1 MYHRLAA
8 DGWHGSSVERE
19 ERSMDSERE
28 ERLAHIQDWLYVII
42 VTALAVYLVI
52 GVVVWAW
59 MLVADVDAPGAF
71 TTILSTIAG
80 GLIGI
85 LAPLGGR
92 NRSG

>member
-1 MYHRLAA
+1 M
-8 DGWHGSSVERE
+8 DTERE
-19 ERSMDSERE
+19 D
-28 ERLAHIQDWLYVII
+28 RLAHIHDWLYVII

-59 MLVADVDAPGAF
+59 MLVSGVSAPGAF

-92 NRSG
+92 KRSNGE